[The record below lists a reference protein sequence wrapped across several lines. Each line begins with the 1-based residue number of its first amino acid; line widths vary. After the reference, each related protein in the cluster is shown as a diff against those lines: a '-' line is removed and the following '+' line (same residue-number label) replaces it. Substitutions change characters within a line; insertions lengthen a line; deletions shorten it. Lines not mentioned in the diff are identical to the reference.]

1 MSRFETQHPVSGSLL
16 AYLDGE
22 LPARQ
27 AAKVRRHLEACWE
40 CRAELEALQNT
51 VAECMRYRK
60 NVLAA
65 NLPPPPAPWKDLSR
79 DFSRIDA
86 EIARAPRID
95 RWRVPG
101 SLRWAA
107 AAAALV
113 LTAGLLF
120 QHFRETPAVQAAAL
134 LQRSEAIAQTQ
145 PARKRVLQVR
155 TRTRQ
160 FTRVVGQP
168 AQAASAPAVAS
179 LFITARYDWNDPLS
193 ARAFAAWRGTLVGK
207 TDEVSN
213 VPEGYRVRTSAPSG
227 ELESASLTLR
237 NTDLHPVQGRFE
249 FRNSE
254 WVELTELAETSTSDD
269 HISALN
275 HVEAPLRR
283 VVPSQPAASSSGSSA
298 SISEEL
304 QVLAALHE
312 IGADLGDPVEVTR
325 SDGQVLVSGVGLP
338 PQRQTQIERAVGAI
352 PNVAVRFGDPASVA
366 PLPEEP
372 APPAPRRSS
381 EPKAAGLQSKLQQAL
396 GDRANF
402 ERFSSQ
408 MLDWSDA
415 AMARVYALR
424 ALAQRFPAA
433 AEQEIAPADRQ
444 VLTDLAFAHA
454 SALGKAVAD
463 LERALAPVLV
473 SLGGEPAQGQPVT
486 GAAWQA
492 TAEDLFRTSRRVEVL
507 LSALVGAAPAANPNQ
522 VPSQLL
528 NAIRD
533 LRAETQQ
540 CERQLQAR

>member
-1 MSRFETQHPVSGSLL
+1 MSSFETQHLVRGNLL

-27 AAKVRRHLEACWE
+27 AAEVRRHLEACWE
-40 CRAELEALQNT
+40 CRAELEALQST

-60 NVLAA
+60 DVLAA
-65 NLPPPPAPWKDLSR
+65 SLPPPPAPWKDLSR

-86 EIARAPRID
+86 EIGRASRNNPWRI
-95 RWRVPG
+95 PG

-113 LTAGLLF
+113 LSAGLLF

-134 LQRSEAIAQTQ
+134 LQRSTAIAETQ
-145 PARKRVLQVR
+145 PVRKRVLQVR

-168 AQAASAPAVAS
+168 AQAAAAPAVAS

-193 ARAFAAWRGTLVGK
+193 ARAFAAWRDTLVDRK
-207 TDEVSN
+207 DEVSN
-213 VPEGYRVRTSAPSG
+213 VPEGYQVRTSTPSG
-227 ELESASLTLR
+227 ELESASVTLR

-249 FRNSE
+249 FRNQE
-254 WVELTELAETSTSDD
+254 WVELTELPETSTSDD

-275 HVEAPLRR
+275 HVEAPSRR
-283 VVPSQPAASSSGSSA
+283 VVPSQPAAPSSGSSA

-325 SDGQVLVSGVGLP
+325 SDGRVLVSGVGLA
-338 PQRQTQIERAVGAI
+338 PQRQTQIERAVGDI
-352 PNVAVRFGDPASVA
+352 PNVAVRFADPAAVA
-366 PLPEEP
+366 PMPEEP
-372 APPAPRRSS
+372 AAAAPRPAAGAR
-381 EPKAAGLQSKLQQAL
+381 PAGLQSKLQQAL
-396 GDRANF
+396 GGQADF

-408 MLDWSDA
+408 MLDWNDA

-433 AEQEIAPADRQ
+433 SEQELPPAGRQ

-486 GAAWQA
+486 GSAWQ
-492 TAEDLFRTSRRVEVL
+492 TTVESLFRTSRRVDVL
-507 LSALVGAAPAANPNQ
+507 LSALVGAAPAPNANQ

-533 LRAETQQ
+533 LRVETQE
-540 CERQLQAR
+540 CERRLQPR